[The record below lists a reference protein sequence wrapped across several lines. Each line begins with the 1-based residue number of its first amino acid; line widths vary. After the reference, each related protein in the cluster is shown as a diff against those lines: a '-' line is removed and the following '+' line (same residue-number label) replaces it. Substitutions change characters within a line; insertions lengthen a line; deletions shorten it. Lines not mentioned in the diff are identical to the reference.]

1 MRNQKMKVITPFERW
16 MRNQVKK
23 QKNLDDQQILDQMM
37 ADLKEKNETQKQQK
51 IDDLTEQLQKIR
63 G

>member
-1 MRNQKMKVITPFERW
+1 MKVITPFERW